1 METKVSVLIADPNQ
15 ELLHLLSSQI
25 SEAPDME
32 VAGAAGDGAEAL
44 ELVRTKRPKLL
55 LTELFMPKLD
65 GMGLIRRLRELDAEA
80 KVIVMTGFSN
90 ESLSAECTQL
100 GVSYI
105 LAKPFDTSSLLE
117 AIRFVTRPP
126 QESLPSA

>member
-80 KVIVMTGFSN
+80 KVIVMT
-90 ESLSAECTQL
+90 
-100 GVSYI
+100 
-105 LAKPFDTSSLLE
+105 
-117 AIRFVTRPP
+117 
-126 QESLPSA
+126 

>member
-44 ELVRTKRPKLL
+44 SWSGRSGR
-55 LTELFMPKLD
+55 
-65 GMGLIRRLRELDAEA
+65 
-80 KVIVMTGFSN
+80 S
-90 ESLSAECTQL
+90 CC
-100 GVSYI
+100 
-105 LAKPFDTSSLLE
+105 
-117 AIRFVTRPP
+117 
-126 QESLPSA
+126 